1 MSKIRQLAGALGAF
15 IAISFSSGANGATP
29 DVEVGVAAKV
39 VNYVY
44 GTPESTHQPRWWR
57 PGLDAFH
64 NELVVTAEAS
74 ASRVIFKDNS
84 QLSIGPIS
92 QVTLDSYVYDPNPTT
107 SAVSISF
114 VKGVFRFVGGLV
126 SRENYLINTP
136 AAKIGLRGTAF
147 TVLILENGG
156 EYIAVESGTVYVTCH
171 QGVTVVLNAGQMT
184 YIPSAQGSPT
194 RPQRATPI
202 GPVVQMDS
210 LLQ

>member
-1 MSKIRQLAGALGAF
+1 MSKICQLAGALGAS
-15 IAISFSSGANGATP
+15 IAISFCGTANGATSYI
-29 DVEVGVAAKV
+29 EVGVAAKV

-64 NELVVTAEAS
+64 NEFVVTQDAS
-74 ASRVIFKDNS
+74 ASRVVFKDNS

-92 QVTLDSYVYDPNPTT
+92 QIKLDSYVYDPNPSLAT
-107 SAVSISF
+107 VSISF

-126 SRENYLINTP
+126 SRENYQISTP
-136 AAKIGLRGTAF
+136 AAKIALRGTAF
-147 TVLILENGG
+147 TVLILENGS
-156 EYIAVESGTVYVTCH
+156 EYIAVESGTIYVTCH
-171 QGVTVVLNAGQMT
+171 QGLTVALNAGQMT
-184 YIPSAQGSPT
+184 YISSPQGSASA
-194 RPQRATPI
+194 PQRATPI